1 LNINSFVLPVIF
13 LQNLGLTVFL
23 ALHFGHS
30 IGIVFPYLI
39 SKIIAINQ
47 KRVKWIE
54 INPSL
59 RTAKNNIDFDR

>member
-1 LNINSFVLPVIF
+1 
-13 LQNLGLTVFL
+13 VFL

-39 SKIIAINQ
+39 SKRIAINQ

-54 INPSL
+54 INPL
-59 RTAKNNIDFDR
+59 FRTAESKIDFDR